1 MKLNYDLIKK
11 NLATYAE
18 AKELFPTISEYER
31 GEVGSNVMRNI
42 GLQYFAEFWDSK
54 QGYALPAQPA
64 HSNKFNPVIEGMTWR
79 KLKALIAEST
89 QNVRLKKFFMNRT
102 QRQFNEIL
110 MDGPQFDR
118 LLNGRWVSKPALTR
132 RGRMSYGRRGG
143 ESISGLKSCIV
154 PLLNYI
160 IQNNVEVYD
169 DSKLNLYEKFISQSQ
184 LINTTRWYTVQELN
198 FDSVPKREIDITRK
212 LLGSFVEIM
221 EETKIDFRKLNS
233 EYIISSISN
242 KIKNSMNVPNG
253 TMLKCLKDVP
263 YGNKISLVANKSY
276 EVRSSSLNSNGYLQV
291 YMIDELNRSSWFP
304 YSHFED
310 MAFHRDD
317 LLSSLFG

>member
-1 MKLNYDLIKK
+1 MKLNYELIKK

-18 AKELFPTISEYER
+18 AKELFPIISEYER

-42 GLQYFAEFWDSK
+42 GLQYFAEFWDFMK
-54 QGYALPAQPA
+54 Y
-64 HSNKFNPVIEGMTWR
+64 NDKFNPIIEGMTWR
-79 KLKALIAEST
+79 KLKTLIAEST

-160 IQNNVEVYD
+160 IQNNVEVYQ
-169 DSKLNLYEKFISQSQ
+169 DSKEYFYEKFISQSQ

>member
-1 MKLNYDLIKK
+1 MKLNYELIKK
-11 NLATYAE
+11 NLATYSE
-18 AKELFPTISEYER
+18 AKELFPVISDYER
-31 GEVGSNVMRNI
+31 GEVNINVMRNL
-42 GLQYFAEFWDSK
+42 GLQEFGEFYDFLK
-54 QGYALPAQPA
+54 RG
-64 HSNKFNPVIEGMTWR
+64 NPIEEGMTWR
-79 KLKALIAEST
+79 KLKPIIAEKT
-89 QNVRLKKFFMNRT
+89 TNARLKKFFMNRT

-110 MDGPQFDR
+110 MDGTQFDR

-143 ESISGLKSCIV
+143 ECIDGLKTCIV
-154 PLLNYI
+154 SLLNYI
-160 IQNNVEVYD
+160 IQNNIDVYE
-169 DSKLNLYEKFISQSQ
+169 DSKEYLYKKFIQQESIYYS
-184 LINTTRWYTVQELN
+184 IRWYTTMELK
-198 FDSVPKREIDITRK
+198 FDSVPKREIDVTRK
-212 LLGSFVEIM
+212 LLNTFVEIM

-242 KIKNSMNVPNG
+242 KIKNSMNVPAG
-253 TMLKCLKDVP
+253 TMLKCLKDIT
-263 YGNKISLVANKSY
+263 YGNKISLIANKSY

-291 YMIDELNRSSWFP
+291 YITDELNRSNYFP

>member
-18 AKELFPTISEYER
+18 AKELFPVISDYER
-31 GEVGSNVMRNI
+31 GEVNIHVMRNI
-42 GLQYFAEFWDSK
+42 GLQEFGEFYDFLK
-54 QGYALPAQPA
+54 RGD
-64 HSNKFNPVIEGMTWR
+64 NPVEDGMTWR
-79 KLKALIAEST
+79 KLKLMIAEKT
-89 QNVRLKKFFMNRT
+89 NNVRLKKFIMNRT

-143 ESISGLKSCIV
+143 ECVDGLKTCFV

-160 IQNNVEVYD
+160 IQNNIDVYE
-169 DSKLNLYEKFISQSQ
+169 DSKEYVYKKFAQQESIYYS
-184 LINTTRWYTVQELN
+184 IRWFTTMELN
-198 FDSVPKREIDITRK
+198 FDSVPKREIDVTRK
-212 LLGSFVEIM
+212 LLSTFVEIM

-233 EYIISSISN
+233 EYIISSISS
-242 KIKNSMNVPNG
+242 KIKNSMSVPSG

-263 YGNKISLVANKSY
+263 YGNKISLVANTSY
-276 EVRSSSLNSNGYLQV
+276 EVKSSHLNMNGYLHV
-291 YMIDELNRSSWFP
+291 YVTDELNRNVSYP
-304 YSHFED
+304 YSYFED

-317 LLSSLFG
+317 LLSSLFGS

>member
-1 MKLNYDLIKK
+1 MKLNYELIKK
-11 NLATYAE
+11 NLATYTE
-18 AKELFPTISEYER
+18 AKEVFPVISDYER
-31 GEVGSNVMRNI
+31 GEVNIHVMRNI
-42 GLQYFAEFWDSK
+42 GLQEFGEFYDFLK
-54 QGYALPAQPA
+54 RGD
-64 HSNKFNPVIEGMTWR
+64 NPVEDGMTWR
-79 KLKALIAEST
+79 KLKLMIAEKT
-89 QNVRLKKFFMNRT
+89 NNVRLKKFIMNRT

-118 LLNGRWVSKPALTR
+118 LLNGRWISKPTLTR
-132 RGRMSYGRRGG
+132 RGRMTYGRRGG
-143 ESISGLKSCIV
+143 ESIDGLKSCII

-169 DSKLNLYEKFISQSQ
+169 DSKQYFYERFVNQSQ
-184 LINTTRWYTVQELN
+184 LFNTIRWYTVQELN

-242 KIKNSMNVPNG
+242 KIKNSMNVPVG

-263 YGNKISLVANKSY
+263 YGNKIALVANKSY

-291 YMIDELNRSSWFP
+291 YITDELNRSNYFP

-317 LLSSLFG
+317 LLSSLFGS